1 MKQVLKT
8 LDIAKKYQNYKLDTV
23 FGVVG
28 GEGVGKST
36 FVLDCV
42 DYLGGEENCICVDK
56 NKMGEVLT
64 SLKDKDPLQIDEA
77 ADGLYSKE
85 GVSKFNK
92 ELEKLFMICRAKLW
106 ITFILIP
113 DFFALSPMFR
123 RRRINGLF
131 HIYKRGRVKF
141 YDKKAIEKINR
152 NHDKYKSHEIR
163 GAYPSYTDS
172 FPDYKGRLLEA
183 YNAKKNSKVSG
194 MIGEFNTKIAEPP
207 KKEKTKK
214 EQVTELLNAGWKQ
227 VDIAKTLGMYPSE
240 ISSIKSKVNKLI

>member
-1 MKQVLKT
+1 MKEVLKT
-8 LDIAKKYQNYKLDTV
+8 LDIARKYQNYKLDSV
-23 FGVVG
+23 FTIVG

-36 FVLDCV
+36 FVLNCV
-42 DYLGGEENCICVDK
+42 DYLGGEENCICIDK

-64 SLKDKDPLQIDEA
+64 SLKEKDPLQIDEA

-163 GAYPSYTDS
+163 GAHQSYTDS
-172 FPDYKGRLLEA
+172 FPNYKGKLLEG
-183 YNAKKNSKVSG
+183 YNAKKNSKVSE
-194 MIGEFNTKIAEPP
+194 MIGDFNSKIAEPP
-207 KKEKTKK
+207 KKDKTRK
-214 EQVTELLNAGWKQ
+214 EEVAELLQAGWKGA
-227 VDIAKTLGMYPSE
+227 DIARKLKMAPTNVSA
-240 ISSIKSKVNKLI
+240 IKKEVML